1 MKVGLSTPSLCPNL
15 KVARLFYVLVQK
27 VVAAAAAAADLIT
40 AFQIQC
46 IIRGLNLPINQHIH
60 MRDLRH
66 FLSTG

>member
-1 MKVGLSTPSLCPNL
+1 METKVGLSTPSLCPNL

-27 VVAAAAAAADLIT
+27 VAAAAAADLIT

-60 MRDLRH
+60 VRDLRH
-66 FLSTG
+66 FLSTR

>member
-27 VVAAAAAAADLIT
+27 VAAAADLIT

-46 IIRGLNLPINQHIH
+46 IIRGLNLPINQ
-60 MRDLRH
+60 LV
-66 FLSTG
+66 STFT